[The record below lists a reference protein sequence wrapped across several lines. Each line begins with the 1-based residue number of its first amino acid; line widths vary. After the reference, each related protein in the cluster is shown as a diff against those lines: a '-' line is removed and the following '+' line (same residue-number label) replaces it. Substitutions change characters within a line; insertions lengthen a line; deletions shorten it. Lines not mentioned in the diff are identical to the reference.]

1 MGIFDDGETNL
12 IQDADPRV
20 IVRRVSEDL
29 RESVKRNNIALEID
43 GTKIKLLSQGR
54 TSLEITCDATNAFW
68 VKDDPGNPPSR
79 FNAQAND
86 VAPKSSTSKR
96 ACTQLEMTT
105 RVNTWLHEQRDLA
118 H

>member
-1 MGIFDDGETNL
+1 MGIFDDGEMNL
-12 IQDADPRV
+12 IQDADSRV

-29 RESVKRNNIALEID
+29 RESVKRDNIALAID
-43 GTKIKLLSQGR
+43 GTKITLLSQGR

-79 FNAQAND
+79 FNARAKG
-86 VAPKSSTSKR
+86 APPRASISRR

-105 RVNTWLHEQRDLA
+105 RVNIWLHEQRELA